1 MYSSVFAPRS
11 TAEWKSSLVEIVP
24 GLYLLPGQA
33 EGRFPFAH
41 SFVIEGDTLALI
53 DTGAGIERL
62 QWLRDRAP
70 LDMVIASHSHP
81 DHTAGN
87 WLFQGLPLHAPNQA
101 ADTFGRLEPLSERFV
116 EPGSLAATWRQYV
129 HQAMHFCDAPPTHTF
144 PDRATFDVGRVKLV
158 AIHTPG
164 HVIDHTCF
172 FEPTHGILLSFDID
186 LTSFGPWYGH
196 RESDIQQFKASIRR
210 VMALGPRVV
219 VSSHKGIIQD
229 DIQARFD
236 RFLGVFDEREAKL
249 RELLA
254 TGCSVPEI
262 VDLSPF
268 YGGYPYA
275 PELLR
280 YWETQMIHKHIE
292 LLQDLDVIAE
302 PPQAPR

>member
-11 TAEWKSSLVEIVP
+11 TAEWKSSLVEIIP
-24 GLYLLPGQA
+24 GLYLLPGEA
-33 EGRFPFAH
+33 EGRFPFTH
-41 SFVIEGDTLALI
+41 SFVIEGDSVALI

-62 QWLRDRAP
+62 GWLRDRVP
-70 LDMVIASHSHP
+70 PDMVIASHSHP

-87 WLFQGLPLHAPNQA
+87 WLFQGLPLHAPDQA
-101 ADTFGRLEPLSERFV
+101 ADTFGRLVPLSERFV
-116 EPGSLAATWRQYV
+116 EPGPLAATWRQFV
-129 HQAMHFCDAPPTHTF
+129 HQAMHFRDALPTHNF
-144 PDRATFDVGRVKLV
+144 YDSATFDVGKVKLV
-158 AIHTPG
+158 GIHTPG

-196 RESDIQQFKASIRR
+196 RESDIQHFKNSIRR
-210 VMALGPRVV
+210 VMALEPRVV

-236 RFLGVFDEREAKL
+236 RFLGVFDEREAII

-254 TGCSVPEI
+254 RGFGVSEI

-280 YWETQMIHKHIE
+280 YWETQMIRKHVE
-292 LLQDLDVIAE
+292 LLRDLDVISD
-302 PPQAPR
+302 PPHHPC